1 MFLVWQQGRQ
11 FNGAPTDEFSL
22 GRDLRNVFDTHPNN
36 TFLVK
41 VSYWLNP

>member
-1 MFLVWQQGRQ
+1 VAGVCDP
-11 FNGAPTDEFSL
+11 GAIEKPASERPATEYN
-22 GRDLRNVFDTHPNN
+22 LRNVFDTHPNN